1 MFWGSRQRDARDHHL
16 VHSTETQGIAIWSTG
31 VRQQESPE
39 GSWWFMEVLYLYIC
53 CTHTHTHTRKRRT
66 ADDDDDHNDNPCV
79 WIWLGQMFRLKTRML
94 TQAMCK
100 NNVFI
105 QSTLWNIS
113 GRNTWGPHYLCFF
126 GWVGSCQKHGR
137 DAILTARRLQ
147 YGCLVAIAVAAR
159 SPPTSQTDAK
169 CCKYDFGQHV
179 GSSIFVQRE
188 RNDGKLMN
196 IPETQ
201 CRPGALCNRHWQH
214 VKDHRSEHMSA
225 YPRAELDIASA
236 TPHRGCHPP

>member
-1 MFWGSRQRDARDHHL
+1 MFWGSRQRDARNHHL

-53 CTHTHTHTRKRRT
+53 CTHTHASDELLMMTTTTTTIPAFGYGWAKCFVWRQGCWRKQ
-66 ADDDDDHNDNPCV
+66 CV
-79 WIWLGQMFRLKTRML
+79 KTMSSSNL
-94 TQAMCK
+94 L
-100 NNVFI
+100 FE
-105 QSTLWNIS
+105 IS

-159 SPPTSQTDAK
+159 SPPTSQTAAK